1 MLYKILTNKWMHL
14 FCCFVNSTFA
24 SISWNMGDY
33 VWAVFA
39 YALSFYC
46 GWNFVKAI
54 KEDYYDQDEQ

>member
-1 MLYKILTNKWMHL
+1 MHL
-14 FCCFVNSTFA
+14 FCCFINSTFA
-24 SISWNMGDY
+24 SISWSVGDY

-54 KEDYYDQDEQ
+54 KEEYYDQDE